1 MDGQV
6 VSLCSRLLPADIK
19 LVSEIR
25 WDLVA
30 DFGMAADTIVEH
42 LNVLE
47 DHLPCLLAGC
57 KVEVIQALCL
67 ECVKEAFHWCGALS
81 QQFPFRLVEVV
92 MP

>member
-6 VSLCSRLLPADIK
+6 LSLCSRLLPTDIK
-19 LVSEIR
+19 RVSEIR

-47 DHLPCLLAGC
+47 DHLPCLLADC
-57 KVEVIQALCL
+57 KAVVIQALCL
-67 ECVKEAFHWCGALS
+67 TQGSPDMATKYGSEPA
-81 QQFPFRLVEVV
+81 
-92 MP
+92 